1 MAGNPMEISITPS
14 WLKYCLT
21 HHKVRT
27 VGMTRWK
34 SVPEDFIAELL
45 AADLPVRLEQDYCPE
60 CREQRAAHDH
70 PS

>member
-1 MAGNPMEISITPS
+1 MDIRIKPS

-21 HHKVRT
+21 HHQVRT
-27 VGMTRWK
+27 VGMARWK

-45 AADLPVRLEQDYCPE
+45 AADLPIRLEQDHCPE
-60 CREQRAAHDH
+60 CREPRAARDR

>member
-1 MAGNPMEISITPS
+1 MDIRMTTA

-27 VGMTRWK
+27 IGMARWK
-34 SVPEDFIAELL
+34 SIPEDFIAELM
-45 AADLPVRLEQDYCPE
+45 AADLPIRLEKDDCPE
-60 CREQRAAHDH
+60 CREEFAARGR

>member
-1 MAGNPMEISITPS
+1 MAGNFMEIRITPS
-14 WLKYCLT
+14 WLKYCLI

-27 VGMTRWK
+27 VGMARWK

-45 AADLPVRLEQDYCPE
+45 AADLPVRLEQDHCPE
-60 CREQRAAHDH
+60 CREPRAARDR